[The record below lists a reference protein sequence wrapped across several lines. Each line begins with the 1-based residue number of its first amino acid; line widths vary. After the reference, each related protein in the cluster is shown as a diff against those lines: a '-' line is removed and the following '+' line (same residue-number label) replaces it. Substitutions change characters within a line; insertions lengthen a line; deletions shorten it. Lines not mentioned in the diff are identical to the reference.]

1 MSKADILAQ
10 RIEELILAHHDA
22 FLVELL
28 GGQALAPERV
38 RELIDQGYITTEALS
53 GFRVPDLEN
62 DIDYYTYVHLVS
74 RIFDDMAPE
83 DRHELR
89 RWDMDQ
95 WGQAIDAKYD
105 QVWQSPPPEERTTVT
120 FEAPQ
125 PDDLELP
132 ELPIDAPNWLS
143 RSEGRAYEAAVE
155 RAGAYAL
162 RLRDGAVD
170 ELEQIRE
177 ATSEAIAAQDWDPR
191 ELAVELMRRTGDWEH
206 DWDRVAR
213 TEIQGAYNEGRVLSA
228 LEAYGQEAQIAKIT
242 ETGAC
247 RHCRRLHRGAD
258 GRPVVFTV
266 KQLID
271 NGVNVGRPKS
281 AWLPTIWPVHPNCR
295 CDTVVVP
302 PGLVVGEYGQLERP
316 E

>member
-1 MSKADILAQ
+1 MSKADVLAKQ
-10 RIEELILAHHDA
+10 IEDLILAHHDA
-22 FLVELL
+22 FIVELL

-38 RELIDQGYITTEALS
+38 RELIDRGVINTESLS
-53 GFRVPDLEN
+53 GFQVPNLKSSV
-62 DIDYYTYVHLVS
+62 DYYTYVSLVS
-74 RIFDDMAPE
+74 KVFDDTAPE
-83 DRHELR
+83 DQHELR
-89 RWDMDQ
+89 RWDMDK
-95 WGQAIDAKYD
+95 WGQAIDSKYD
-105 QVWQSPPPEERTTVT
+105 EVWQAPAPTESTEVT

-125 PDDLELP
+125 PTDLEL
-132 ELPIDAPNWLS
+132 EDLPIQAPEWLS

-155 RAGAYAL
+155 RAGAYAK

-177 ATSEAIAAQDWDPR
+177 ATADAIAEADDPK

-206 DWDRVAR
+206 NWERIAR
-213 TEIQGAYNEGRVLSA
+213 TEIQGAYNEGRVMSA
-228 LEAYGQEAQIAKIT
+228 IESYGQEAQIAKIT

-247 RHCRRLHRGAD
+247 RHCVRLHRGSD
-258 GRPVVFTV
+258 GNPNVFEV

-271 NGVNVGRPKS
+271 NGTNVGKPKS
-281 AWLPTIWPVHPNCR
+281 SWQATIWPVHPNCR

-302 PGLVVGEYGQLERP
+302 PGLIVGEFGQLERP